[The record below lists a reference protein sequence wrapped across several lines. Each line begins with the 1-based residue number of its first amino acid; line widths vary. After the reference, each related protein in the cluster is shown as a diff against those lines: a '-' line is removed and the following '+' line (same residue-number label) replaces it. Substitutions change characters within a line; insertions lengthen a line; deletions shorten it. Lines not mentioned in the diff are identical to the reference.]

1 MQCAWRKSVSQAIA
15 ALPAYGEPRA
25 LDSVVERARVRP
37 NTSQLASYADS
48 GHTPATSY
56 ASEWPKHGQRRSV
69 GVRDLDDPDLAAA
82 LAARDEDALAE
93 LYERY
98 RALAYTTAI
107 RIVRDP
113 TSAEDVV
120 QDAFLKLWNNAPHFA
135 PSRGSLRTWLTTAVR
150 HRAIDRLRGRSA
162 HEREEC
168 ELTPGLKVIE
178 PMSDPS
184 SRVSVSVNRTAVR
197 EALDSLPRQQR
208 LAIELAY
215 FGSYTQP
222 EIAGMMGV
230 ALGTVKG
237 RMRLGLQKL
246 SLRLEG
252 RGLLDS

>member
-1 MQCAWRKSVSQAIA
+1 
-15 ALPAYGEPRA
+15 
-25 LDSVVERARVRP
+25 VRP
-37 NTSQLASYADS
+37 NTDRLAPDSDS
-48 GHTPATSY
+48 GQTPVPSHV
-56 ASEWPKHGQRRSV
+56 SVPLEFRRR
-69 GVRDLDDPDLAAA
+69 GTNDARDLDDPELAAA
-82 LAARDEDALAE
+82 LAARDEEALAE

-98 RALAYTTAI
+98 RILAYATAI

-135 PSRGSLRTWLTTAVR
+135 ASRGSLRTWLITAVR

-162 HEREEC
+162 HERNEC
-168 ELTPGLKVIE
+168 ELSTGLKVTE

-184 SRVSVSVNRTAVR
+184 SRVSVSVKRRAVR

-208 LAIELAY
+208 LAVELAY

-222 EIAGMMGV
+222 EIAAMMGV

-246 SLRLEG
+246 NLRLEG
-252 RGLLDS
+252 RGLLDG

>member
-1 MQCAWRKSVSQAIA
+1 
-15 ALPAYGEPRA
+15 
-25 LDSVVERARVRP
+25 VRP
-37 NTSQLASYADS
+37 NTDRLAPSTDS
-48 GHTPATSY
+48 TPVRSCV
-56 ASEWPKHGQRRSV
+56 SERLQHGRLRSI
-69 GVRDLDDPDLAAA
+69 GVRDLDDPELAAA

-98 RALAYTTAI
+98 RVLAYTTAL

-113 TSAEDVV
+113 SSAEDVV
-120 QDAFLKLWNNAPHFA
+120 QDAFLKLWNNASHFA
-135 PSRGSLRTWLTTAVR
+135 ASRGSLRTWLTTAVR
-150 HRAIDRLRGRSA
+150 HRAIDRLRGRLA

-168 ELTPGLKVIE
+168 ALTPKLRVTE

-184 SRVSVSVNRTAVR
+184 SWVSVSVERTAIR

-246 SLRLEG
+246 SVRLEG
-252 RGLLDS
+252 KGLLDA